1 MMDPIERIA
10 NRLVADCTKS
20 LECLCEI
27 ERIIDSSE
35 TIVAAL
41 EQLRQR
47 DFKRFVD
54 EEHLDWIPYDIGRY
68 RRCIE
73 AIGDIKRMA
82 RKVFAV
88 NFFDADVY
96 YVFNQEI
103 SFSYACKMLSQ
114 VGPLLPH
121 FSNHPTATEVMSAE
135 IRLACNTRFFELEDE
150 SSDLLCLESMPTDV
164 LLQKRAPQPNSTT
177 TFM

>member
-96 YVFNQEI
+96 LRLQPGD
-103 SFSYACKMLSQ
+103 Q
-114 VGPLLPH
+114 LLVRVQDAVAGRAAAAALFQPPH
-121 FSNHPTATEVMSAE
+121 GHGGDERRDPARLQHP
-135 IRLACNTRFFELEDE
+135 
-150 SSDLLCLESMPTDV
+150 V
-164 LLQKRAPQPNSTT
+164 L
-177 TFM
+177 

>member
-1 MMDPIERIA
+1 
-10 NRLVADCTKS
+10 
-20 LECLCEI
+20 
-27 ERIIDSSE
+27 
-35 TIVAAL
+35 
-41 EQLRQR
+41 
-47 DFKRFVD
+47 
-54 EEHLDWIPYDIGRY
+54 LDWIPYDIGRY